1 MAVAHSVRNHIREQP
16 VALTVIL
23 SILGYGLV
31 VGTFA
36 GVLDIY
42 PTLSESQVDILTHLI
57 AVINS
62 ITLVC
67 LFAGVYYIMNNE
79 YKKHG
84 IAMFS
89 SFMLIL
95 AFLVVYMIRVGG
107 GETKALVGA
116 PVLVEYAYLIMLAIH
131 IILSIVSVPVV
142 LYVVLL
148 GISHS
153 PSELAT
159 TMKARVGRIAAG
171 AWILSLVLGIV
182 TYLILNHIYENEPL
196 GSLLLLAL
204 VAPVSWR
211 ETIKAIQNALDW

>member
-1 MAVAHSVRNHIREQP
+1 MAVAHSVRAHIRERP

-42 PTLSESQVDILTHLI
+42 PTLSEAQVDILTHLI
-57 AVINS
+57 AVINT

-67 LFAGVYYIMNNE
+67 LLAGVYYIMNDE

-84 IAMFS
+84 VAMFS
-89 SFMLIL
+89 GFVLIL
-95 AFLVVYMIRVGG
+95 LFLVVYMIRVGG

-116 PVLVEYAYLIMLAIH
+116 PVLIEYAYLIMLAIH
-131 IILSIVSVPVV
+131 IILSIVAVPVV

-148 GISHS
+148 GISHT
-153 PSELAT
+153 PSELAN
-159 TMKARVGRIAAG
+159 TMKARIGRIAAG

-204 VAPVSWR
+204 IAPVSWKDVS
-211 ETIKAIQNALDW
+211 ETLQKAVE